1 MAVSP
6 AQPVREHHQQRMSG
20 EAWVLF
26 AAMSLIWGLP
36 YLFIK
41 VAVAEVDPAT
51 LVFARTTLALIILL
65 PLAMRAGALRP
76 ALRHWRPA
84 AIFALLEMGIP
95 WLLLSDAE
103 TRISSALA
111 GLLLAAVPIIGA
123 VVTAFMGDRH
133 NLAPMRLAG
142 MLLGVVGVAALVGVD
157 ASGGHLD
164 WLSVA
169 QLLTVA
175 TCYAVAPIIID
186 RQANPAPAIGTITVS
201 ILLVSVAYLPF
212 GVPGL
217 VRAWPLQPDT
227 AGSLLVL
234 GWLCTALAFVLFFRL
249 IAAAGPV
256 RAVVITF
263 INPAVAIVLG
273 VVVLSENITAGMLV
287 GFPLVILGSFLATR
301 PSPRVSE
308 IPG

>member
-6 AQPVREHHQQRMSG
+6 APPVREHHQQRMSG

-157 ASGGHLD
+157 ASAGHLD

-186 RQANPAPAIGTITVS
+186 RQANPAPAICTITVS

-273 VVVLSENITAGMLV
+273 VVVLSENITAGMLI

-301 PSPRVSE
+301 PSARVSAT
-308 IPG
+308 PG

>member
-6 AQPVREHHQQRMSG
+6 APPVREHHQQRMSG

-123 VVTAFMGDRH
+123 VVTAFMGDRQ

-157 ASGGHLD
+157 ASAGHLD

-301 PSPRVSE
+301 PSARVSE
-308 IPG
+308 MPG

>member
-1 MAVSP
+1 
-6 AQPVREHHQQRMSG
+6 MSG

>member
-1 MAVSP
+1 
-6 AQPVREHHQQRMSG
+6 MSG

-157 ASGGHLD
+157 ASAGHLD

-301 PSPRVSE
+301 PSARVSE
-308 IPG
+308 MPG

>member
-6 AQPVREHHQQRMSG
+6 APPVREHHQQRMSG

-301 PSPRVSE
+301 PSARVSE
-308 IPG
+308 MPG